1 MSSITKEIA
10 KRIAKGMRKK
20 TPKKSKKVKTKA
32 STEKGS
38 VGAGRR
44 SAKGKGAKGRG
55 RAYDEEPMRKMSDT
69 LTAFDAV
76 SKGQAGRIT
85 TGKNFSLEAMRTASQ
100 RKRAKEFARI
110 DTMSAKDRSP
120 AEKKFHAE
128 YLRKE
133 ARDKLSADI
142 SSSKTQRAKNKK
154 TSEILDP
161 AGRKRERITTD
172 DAGDPLTGE
181 VTDKTTAKRAELLA
195 RDADVRKRIAAD
207 DAKKKKG
214 RAKLQRQIKAKMAY
228 GGMANKKQH
237 MYVAGGSVTDNPG
250 LKALRASGRKGR
262 EAYANIVK
270 NVKSKRS

>member
-38 VGAGRR
+38 IGAGRR

-69 LTAFDAV
+69 LTASDAV

-161 AGRKRERITTD
+161 AG
-172 DAGDPLTGE
+172 E

-250 LKALRASGRKGR
+250 LRALRASGQKGR